1 LNTASI
7 LAQIDAEILK
17 LQEAKAL
24 LNGAVTKKGPGRPK
38 KSVAV
43 AASAKTNPAKRVL
56 SPEAKARIAAAQQAR
71 WAKVR
76 KAAKKSAKAAA
87 AAAA

>member
-1 LNTASI
+1 MNTASI

-24 LNGAVTKKGPGRPK
+24 LNGAVSKKGPGRPK

-43 AASAKTNPAKRVL
+43 AAPAKAKTTAKRVL

-87 AAAA
+87 TA

>member
-1 LNTASI
+1 LNTANI
-7 LAQIDAEILK
+7 IAQIDAEILK

-24 LNGAVTKKGPGRPK
+24 LNSVATKKGPGRPK
-38 KSVAV
+38 ATVS
-43 AASAKTNPAKRVL
+43 AAATSKTKTAKRVL

-76 KAAKKSAKAAA
+76 KAAKKAAKAAA
-87 AAAA
+87 TA

>member
-1 LNTASI
+1 MNTASI

-38 KSVAV
+38 KSVS
-43 AASAKTNPAKRVL
+43 AAAPVKAKSAKRVL

-76 KAAKKSAKAAA
+76 KAAKKAAKTAATA
-87 AAAA
+87 